1 MWDIDFL
8 HKKAQLISKYKDD
21 LKFKIEIFGK
31 ETAFEILSR
40 MQQIYFPPVAVVGS
54 PEIWKEEFAYKNSD
68 LIKEINQL
76 RTDILNKVK
85 P

>member
-1 MWDIDFL
+1 MNLHMTWD
-8 HKKAQLISKYKDD
+8 ST
-21 LKFKIEIFGK
+21 KI
-31 ETAFEILSR
+31 
-40 MQQIYFPPVAVVGS
+40 IYFPPVAVVGS

>member
-40 MQQIYFPPVAVVGS
+40 MQQIY
-54 PEIWKEEFAYKNSD
+54 
-68 LIKEINQL
+68 
-76 RTDILNKVK
+76 R
-85 P
+85 